1 MSIILTVSDMISY
14 FLCREQLLVALV
26 SAYRYEGPKVKE
38 DAAKSEA
45 KILANSIKN
54 GHKKNPI
61 EDEEVIRIL
70 STRSKA
76 HLKIVYKHYKEVSGN
91 IIHEV

>member
-1 MSIILTVSDMISY
+1 M
-14 FLCREQLLVALV
+14 

-45 KILANSIKN
+45 KTLLNAVKN
-54 GHKKNPI
+54 ADKRKPI

-70 STRSKA
+70 TTRSKL
-76 HLKIVYKHYKEVSGN
+76 HLREVYEQYKKISGN
-91 IIHEV
+91 IITQVIKTLYDCSNSQLAKTLNI

>member
-1 MSIILTVSDMISY
+1 MI
-14 FLCREQLLVALV
+14 FFMCCEQLLVALV

-45 KILANSIKN
+45 KILANAIKN
-54 GHKKNPI
+54 GNKKNPI

-76 HLKIVYKHYKEVSGN
+76 HLKVVCKHYKEVSGN
-91 IIHEV
+91 NIHEV